1 MLGRMMKMASMPAA
15 MARPHLESCDEHEH
29 NIELTIAA
37 PAIIAITS
45 IAAPAIIAITSRY
58 SFKLNEQLIINTNN

>member
-1 MLGRMMKMASMPAA
+1 MNKLRIMLGRMMKMASMPAA

-45 IAAPAIIAITSRY
+45 RY